1 MTVLFKII
9 FHTIYHSLRYLIFF
23 KCSCTSQRP
32 VPRDTHGGV
41 APIRSA
47 CSLFDHTIKCFESEA
62 PVLARWPISPA
73 RPRIVDR
80 VFAAIS
86 PNHIRPRRVN
96 TFGKTFRGAAGLGG
110 RRSRAPFAFH
120 RALGSVTPS
129 GPTTYRPR
137 GRPSRP
143 VRGRRS
149 WLGVPPKRETHPAA
163 PYIGPVVG
171 APDETG
177 NMPDNV
183 VSWTWH
189 HSERAASPACDGIG
203 IPKLAVAHSDLVAF
217 EVCPQTRSL
226 HTVYRRDA
234 LCCHVYA
241 PV

>member
-1 MTVLFKII
+1 MVYSVRF
-9 FHTIYHSLRYLIFF
+9 IYH
-23 KCSCTSQRP
+23 
-32 VPRDTHGGV
+32 
-41 APIRSA
+41 PIT
-47 CSLFDHTIKCFESEA
+47 LT
-62 PVLARWPISPA
+62 VT
-73 RPRIVDR
+73 
-80 VFAAIS
+80 AIS
-86 PNHIRPRRVN
+86 PNHIRPRRVKPS
-96 TFGKTFRGAAGLGG
+96 TLLVRLSAVRLASAVGAPG
-110 RRSRAPFAFH
+110 RRS
-120 RALGSVTPS
+120 PS
-129 GPTTYRPR
+129 TGRLAASHPR
-137 GRPSRP
+137 GRPHTDPGGNLRDQFEA
-143 VRGRRS
+143 GS